1 MILKNLMLIFLLA
14 SLMVFFSVN
23 AIYTVLLLILIV
35 INIASIFFFLNMEF
49 LGFILVIVYVG
60 AVAILFLFIIMMLQI
75 KVQNIKINNYS
86 YFYILLV
93 LFITSFFFLYFK
105 NIFNDINY
113 LFFSRNFFIVDIF
126 YNIQVLGQVLFSFF
140 LILVILAGIILLI
153 SMVISIVLTLN
164 VSALKIQTDYSFK
177 QLSKISSI
185 FLKNKNYVIKN

>member
-1 MILKNLMLIFLLA
+1 MILKILMLIFLLA

-23 AIYTVLLLILIV
+23 AIYTVLLLILIA

-49 LGFILVIVYVG
+49 LGFILIIVYVG
-60 AVAILFLFIIMMLQI
+60 AVTILFLFIIMMLQI
-75 KVQNIKINNYS
+75 KVQNIKINTYS
-86 YFYILLV
+86 YFYILLA

-113 LFFSRNFFIVDIF
+113 LFFSKNFFIVDIF
-126 YNIQVLGQVLFSFF
+126 YNTQVLGQVLFSFF

-153 SMVISIVLTLN
+153 SMIISIVLTLN
-164 VSALKIQTDYSFK
+164 FSTLKIQTDYSFK

-185 FLKNKNYVIKN
+185 FLKNKDYV

>member
-1 MILKNLMLIFLLA
+1 MILKILMLIFLLA

-23 AIYTVLLLILIV
+23 AIYTVLLLILIA

-49 LGFILVIVYVG
+49 LGFILIIVYVG
-60 AVAILFLFIIMMLQI
+60 AVTILFLFIIMMLQI
-75 KVQNIKINNYS
+75 KVQNIKINTYS
-86 YFYILLV
+86 YFYILLA

-113 LFFSRNFFIVDIF
+113 LFFSKNFFIVDIF
-126 YNIQVLGQVLFSFF
+126 YNTQVLGQVLFSFF

-153 SMVISIVLTLN
+153 SMIISIVLTLN
-164 VSALKIQTDYSFK
+164 FSTLKIQTDYSFK

-185 FLKNKNYVIKN
+185 FLKNKNYV

>member
-1 MILKNLMLIFLLA
+1 MILKILMLIFLLA

-49 LGFILVIVYVG
+49 LGFILIIVYVG

-75 KVQNIKINNYS
+75 KVQNIKTNNYS
-86 YFYILLV
+86 FFYILLV

-113 LFFSRNFFIVDIF
+113 LFFLKNFFIMDTF

-140 LILVILAGIILLI
+140 LILVVLAGIILLI
-153 SMVISIVLTLN
+153 SMIISIVLTLN
-164 VSALKIQTDYSFK
+164 FSTLKIQTDYSFK

-185 FLKNKNYVIKN
+185 YLKNKKYV

>member
-1 MILKNLMLIFLLA
+1 MLIFLLA

-49 LGFILVIVYVG
+49 LGFILVILYVG

-75 KVQNIKINNYS
+75 KAQNIKINNYS

-113 LFFSRNFFIVDIF
+113 FFFSRNFFIVDIF
-126 YNIQVLGQVLFSFF
+126 YNTQELGQVHFSFF
-140 LILVILAGIILLI
+140 LILVYLAGIILLI
-153 SMVISIVLTLN
+153 SMVISIVLTLF
-164 VSALKIQTDYSFK
+164 VSSLIILTDFSFK

-185 FLKNKNYVIKN
+185 FLKKKNNKLC

>member
-1 MILKNLMLIFLLA
+1 MILKILMLIFLLA

-23 AIYTVLLLILIV
+23 AIYTVLLLILIA

-49 LGFILVIVYVG
+49 LGFILIIVYVG

-75 KVQNIKINNYS
+75 KVQNIKTNNYS
-86 YFYILLV
+86 FFYILLV

-113 LFFSRNFFIVDIF
+113 LFFLKNFFIMDIF

-140 LILVILAGIILLI
+140 LILVVLAGIILLI
-153 SMVISIVLTLN
+153 SMIISIVLTLN
-164 VSALKIQTDYSFK
+164 FSTLKIQTDYSFK

-185 FLKNKNYVIKN
+185 YLKNKNYV

>member
-1 MILKNLMLIFLLA
+1 MILKILMLIFLLA

-126 YNIQVLGQVLFSFF
+126 YNTQVLGQVLFSFF

-185 FLKNKNYVIKN
+185 FFKNKNYVIKN